1 MMKTEDAS
9 RREAEKQNE
18 KNGKGASE
26 QAACEW
32 SNPDVK
38 VDETMK
44 RCTRMFNCYEPPEPS
59 AAELKNDHQAV
70 AFSPQKL
77 MAIVRKHMDSADY
90 LKATTSAVL
99 SPAEASRALVGELS
113 GMLDLRDHA
122 LESKK
127 AAAQACAHK
136 WKAAP
141 RAVFRNPLWT
151 GKCQTWLG
159 KDFKTH
165 KLPSGRD
172 FNFNEVRV
180 VFVVE
185 SMTRTAFDNKRV
197 FHLVHTHT
205 HTQHASLMHLSSYL
219 FCVHLTHI
227 VSLPNLLYLTRRLQ
241 SFVPMFAQ
249 CLVSAAC

>member
-1 MMKTEDAS
+1 MMTSYISRNTRSPTHSAPSSPLLRPFTTKIEDGCSLVFKRMMTTEDAS
-9 RREAEKQNE
+9 RREAEKQNGE
-18 KNGKGASE
+18 NGKGASE
-26 QAACEW
+26 QAATCEW

-59 AAELKNDHQAV
+59 ASELKTDHQAV
-70 AFSPQKL
+70 AFSPKKL

-90 LKATTSAVL
+90 LKATTKAVL
-99 SPAEASRALVGELS
+99 SPAEASRALVSELS

-127 AAAQACAHK
+127 AAAHACEHK

-165 KLPSGRD
+165 KLPSGRA
-172 FNFNEVRV
+172 FNFNEVCV
-180 VFVVE
+180 VLVVM
-185 SMTRTAFDNKRV
+185 S
-197 FHLVHTHT
+197 
-205 HTQHASLMHLSSYL
+205 
-219 FCVHLTHI
+219 I
-227 VSLPNLLYLTRRLQ
+227 P
-241 SFVPMFAQ
+241 
-249 CLVSAAC
+249 

>member
-26 QAACEW
+26 QAATCEW

-136 WKAAP
+136 WKATP
-141 RAVFRNPLWT
+141 RAVFRSPLWT

-180 VFVVE
+180 VFVVVM
-185 SMTRTAFDNKRV
+185 S
-197 FHLVHTHT
+197 
-205 HTQHASLMHLSSYL
+205 SL
-219 FCVHLTHI
+219 
-227 VSLPNLLYLTRRLQ
+227 
-241 SFVPMFAQ
+241 
-249 CLVSAAC
+249 